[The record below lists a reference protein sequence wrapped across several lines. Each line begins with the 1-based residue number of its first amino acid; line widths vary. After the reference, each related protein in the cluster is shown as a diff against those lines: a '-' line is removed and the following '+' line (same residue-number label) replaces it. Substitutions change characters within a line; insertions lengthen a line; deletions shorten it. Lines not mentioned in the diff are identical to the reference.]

1 MATTTS
7 TTQVG
12 YCQGC
17 GAEPVRLYGDEHCQI
32 CHLYHLSGDEEASC
46 TALRMIAQMVED
58 AVIHEGV
65 HPDDIRE
72 TVLDRLTSPKVTERA
87 GRTTRRRELSD
98 ALREHKRL
106 LLAEAV
112 A

>member
-1 MATTTS
+1 MATMTS
-7 TTQVG
+7 TTHVG

-32 CHLYHLSGDEEASC
+32 CHLYHLGGSEEAC
-46 TALRMIAQMVED
+46 TAPRMIEAMVEN
-58 AVIHEGV
+58 AVSHEGV

-72 TVLDRLTSPKVTERA
+72 TVLNCLASPEVTET
-87 GRTTRRRELSD
+87 GRRQRVRELSD
-98 ALREHKRL
+98 ALREHKSL
-106 LLAEAV
+106 VCAEMV